1 MSIRIEPTQS
11 ASAASRPGGVTTSQN
26 MTLPA
31 AVSHNATRI
40 EQPRSVLELAE
51 AERATFTDNWIL
63 DPDALTETQENLG
76 FAMGD
81 RLRSRGSG
89 GSGSS
94 DRSRPRSMV
103 QRLAGSIVTVDPE
116 QMQGLRQRIPGL
128 EAVEDVDDLMNKM
141 RRHQLDS
148 GETVLL
154 LGLMLNDDDL
164 THEKKQLA
172 RQALSRVMENEQWVI
187 QLFSTLEFGITAPAA
202 LASLRQL
209 YQRAIDRQ
217 PGLVYWFSQFRQLTD
232 RQRKLKTLIKALAFD
247 LHAGQGDTIKLAAT
261 ITDLKKIVQFLTIE
275 DHGRRLA
282 AKLAIPGLTG
292 EEITA
297 FLIDIIQQSWVYSD
311 WLSNRIME
319 QLPPQHNPYQYVRGQ
334 MELIKLLPETCFN
347 DSDQQATLID
357 TFLEYLEKIEEEF

>member
-11 ASAASRPGGVTTSQN
+11 ASAASRPGSVTTSPHL
-26 MTLPA
+26 TLPA
-31 AVSHNATRI
+31 VAAHNATRI
-40 EQPRSVLELAE
+40 EPSHSVLELAE
-51 AERATFTDNWIL
+51 VERATFTDNWIL

-81 RLRSRGSG
+81 RLRPR

-103 QRLAGSIVTVDPE
+103 QRLAGSMVSVDPE
-116 QMQGLRQRIPGL
+116 QMQGLRQRIPGV
-128 EAVEDVDDLMNKM
+128 EAVADVDDLMNKM

-154 LGLMLNDDDL
+154 LGLMLNDGDL
-164 THEKKQLA
+164 THEKKQLV

-217 PGLVYWFSQFRQLTD
+217 PGLIYWFSQFRQLTD

-275 DHGRRLA
+275 DHSRRLA
-282 AKLAIPGLTG
+282 GRLAIPGLTG

-319 QLPPQHNPYQYVRGQ
+319 QLPSQHNPYQYARGQ
-334 MELIKLLPETCFN
+334 MELIKLLPETCFD